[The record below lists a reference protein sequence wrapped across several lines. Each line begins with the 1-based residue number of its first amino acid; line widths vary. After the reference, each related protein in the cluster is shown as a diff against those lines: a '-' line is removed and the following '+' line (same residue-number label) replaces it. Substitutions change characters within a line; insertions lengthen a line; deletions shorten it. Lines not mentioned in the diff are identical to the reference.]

1 MVNMYV
7 LADGTL
13 PSPWALVTTWDGRY
27 LRCASSVGQHG
38 SVGGAIQHRHLTKA
52 TTSGSCSG
60 LKPHWG
66 YGATFVHSHSIP
78 AVYTGYSNNDPL
90 YRTLSLWRID
100 YSVWES
106 TWRSFPKNA
115 IVLSYS
121 SISAA
126 GLGRWSAGDGRLVL
140 LGTPGSNGGRST
152 HTDHTLTATLSP
164 GGAGGQGGDPA
175 GGGASNETHSH
186 TFSATEVP
194 SNSLMPAR
202 VMTRFYVATDTT
214 DRAPAG
220 VVCFFD
226 SAPSA
231 NWALVSEWA
240 GRFPMSFDS
249 DPVTEGL
256 DSHGHSAVSGSS
268 SNHRTNNGAQT
279 YFAGSATMANRTHN
293 HTVSIEAD
301 QADHLPEYVSLC
313 PYYLNT
319 TLLHINSETETWTM
333 DSVLKAV
340 KTTSATMGLRSQGAG
355 SAIMTPDVLVQDTFD
370 NGWYMDMIGHLKD
383 QELTW
388 DTNAQAMIQPC
399 EYWSMAVSLLFS
411 HVTWDSNL
419 RLIRPVTANPPVID
433 TIVKAWADEFNYLH
447 QLITSMEWANKLA
460 SATGTELD
468 DKWGSIFEIPRWTGE
483 TDDAYRKRLQTYTM
497 IHTSSGT
504 KSNAEAVLDTI
515 VEEAGASS
523 IETCWPATV
532 RVNFSTDS
540 ALRMATT
547 YQSLIEYTLGQLI
560 ASGISWTMYLPYI
573 DYSMGATFSGQTFI
587 EYELDLLAKQE
598 DKDFSYWLRPRLV
611 NRLIEGW
618 DMDALI
624 SLVDLERSWE
634 ERVALKT
641 VLDYWF
647 GMDAL
652 VQDTLS
658 TSWTMGNRALRAY
671 TKTFY
676 LGARVMSYDLERSVV
691 MDILA
696 KRVLRRTYR
705 ALTTLILQLTASAI
719 MDAWLKKFNITKS
732 YVSDLVVWVC
742 EPEQYGMTIGLVPA

>member
-1 MVNMYV
+1 MH
-7 LADGTL
+7 T
-13 PSPWALVTTWDGRY
+13 
-27 LRCASSVGQHG
+27 
-38 SVGGAIQHRHLTKA
+38 
-52 TTSGSCSG
+52 
-60 LKPHWG
+60 
-66 YGATFVHSHSIP
+66 HSHVIP
-78 AVYTGYSNNDPL
+78 ATYSGYSNNDPA
-90 YRTLSLWRID
+90 YYTLSLWRID
-100 YSVWES
+100 LATWES
-106 TWRSFPKNA
+106 DWRCFPA
-115 IVLSYS
+115 GAVVLSTTA
-121 SISAA
+121 ISCT
-126 GLGRWSAGDGRLVL
+126 GMSRFTTIDDTLIV
-140 LGTPGSNGGRST
+140 LGTPGSSGGRTT
-152 HTDHTLTATLSP
+152 HTDHTISVTLSTKSAGISGYQTGGGGSWTYAKPESHGHTATIS
-164 GGAGGQGGDPA
+164 
-175 GGGASNETHSH
+175 S
-186 TFSATEVP
+186 VP
-194 SNSLMPAR
+194 SNSILPAR
-202 VMTRFYVATDTT
+202 VKTRAYLITSET
-214 DRAPAG
+214 DRAMQN

-226 SAPSA
+226 ATPTSKWTLLSSWNA
-231 NWALVSEWA
+231 
-240 GRFPMSFDS
+240 RFFQCSDS
-249 DPVTEGL
+249 DPTL
-256 DSHGHSAVSGSS
+256 DGADTHSHTSGSTTS
-268 SNHRTNNGAQT
+268 SSYTAGKYTYHKPYETANNCAIIHSHPVAVGLE
-279 YFAGSATMANRTHN
+279 SASH
-293 HTVSIEAD
+293 V
-301 QADHLPEYVSLC
+301 PEYVSLC

-340 KTTSATMGLRSQGAG
+340 KTTSATMDLRSQGAG

-370 NGWYMDMIGHLKD
+370 NGWYMDMIGQLKD

-483 TDDAYRKRLQTYTM
+483 ADDAYRKRLQTYTM

-523 IETCWPATV
+523 VETCWPATV

-573 DYSMGATFSGQTFI
+573 DYSMGATFRGQTFI

-719 MDAWLKKFNITKS
+719 MDAWLKKFNVTKS

>member
-1 MVNMYV
+1 MNRRSGSNARWWGEAIVGYMYV

-13 PSPWALVTTWDGRY
+13 PSPWALVTTWNGRY
-27 LRCASSVGQHG
+27 LRCGSSVGQHG
-38 SVGGAIQHRHLTKA
+38 SVGGVIQHRHLTKA

-60 LKPHWG
+60 LIPHWG

-175 GGGASNETHSH
+175 GGGASDETHSH

-194 SNSLMPAR
+194 SNTLMPAR

-268 SNHRTNNGAQT
+268 SNHSTNDGAQT

-301 QADHLPEYVSLC
+301 QADHLPEYVHLC
-313 PYYLNT
+313 PYRLT
-319 TLLHINSETETWTM
+319 VTLYKQSTVPKTWSASSILKLARPNPVQVAARFQTSGSQFIEATSQMQISSTEDIGVDSELMGEAEEDVEVGAIALARRLLTAVSSAMFVLEGASVGISAHFAKRAQGTPLVL
-333 DSVLKAV
+333 DSMLKSYV
-340 KTTSATMGLRSQGAG
+340 DQFDKVQM
-355 SAIMTPDVLVQDTFD
+355 LVQ
-370 NGWYMDMIGHLKD
+370 G
-383 QELTW
+383 
-388 DTNAQAMIQPC
+388 
-399 EYWSMAVSLLFS
+399 
-411 HVTWDSNL
+411 
-419 RLIRPVTANPPVID
+419 
-433 TIVKAWADEFNYLH
+433 
-447 QLITSMEWANKLA
+447 MEWANRLDT
-460 SATGTELD
+460 STGTELD
-468 DKWGSIFEIPRWTGE
+468 LKWGHVFNLPRLTGE
-483 TDDAYRKRLQTYTM
+483 TDDTYRMRIM
-497 IHTSSGT
+497 IFTLAAMGCGT
-504 KSNAEAVLDTI
+504 APAVGQILSAVAGI
-515 VEEAGASS
+515 PGSVE
-523 IETCWPATV
+523 IETLWPGEAHIRFRNPDAARTF
-532 RVNFSTDS
+532 RDS
-540 ALRMATT
+540 EELVT
-547 YQSLIEYTLGQLI
+547 QVLGMSMP
-560 ASGISWTMYLPYI
+560 AGI
-573 DYSMGATFSGQTFI
+573 DYSLYYPLRDLAASALFRGASVSSAEVDLVLVRTDRTAAFGMSSMMASSSSEPVDLSALLIRMRAFAFRVGPLLMRRGQVPVGATARLKRIRVVAAGGSAALMTPAQKQAHVAAYAQKQG
-587 EYELDLLAKQE
+587 LA
-598 DKDFSYWLRPRLV
+598 RTGPVTAR
-611 NRLIEGW
+611 
-618 DMDALI
+618 ALI
-624 SLVDLERSWE
+624 RSKRPMLVRT
-634 ERVALKT
+634 RMV
-641 VLDYWF
+641 
-647 GMDAL
+647 
-652 VQDTLS
+652 
-658 TSWTMGNRALRAY
+658 
-671 TKTFY
+671 
-676 LGARVMSYDLERSVV
+676 GA
-691 MDILA
+691 
-696 KRVLRRTYR
+696 
-705 ALTTLILQLTASAI
+705 ASA
-719 MDAWLKKFNITKS
+719 S
-732 YVSDLVVWVC
+732 VSMSVRVV
-742 EPEQYGMTIGLVPA
+742 AAS